1 MVILNI
7 THIRNIDND
16 RGSIFPLNMQCNVL
30 EINQTNLTGG
40 VITQGNTTQF
50 I

>member
-7 THIRNIDND
+7 THIRNTDND
-16 RGSIFPLNMQCNVL
+16 SGYIFSLDMQCNVL

-40 VITQGNTTQF
+40 VIRQGNTTQF